1 MLSKDADYG
10 TTEETRSHKVLLES
24 DVYIGCPMDG
34 EKIEEMLLPPGCLV
48 VSVQR
53 DKREIVPS
61 GSTILQGGDKLI
73 LLCSQSFVKVVEEK
87 LNNICKSIR
96 Q

>member
-1 MLSKDADYG
+1 
-10 TTEETRSHKVLLES
+10 
-24 DVYIGCPMDG
+24 MDG